1 MDCCTLKGESEL
13 YKFKCYRNIKFHET
27 LLNFLANFLMFSTPG
42 RIINEYILTI
52 TNENI
57 YLETIGYSTFGNLPE
72 VINTFK
78 IPISQIKDF
87 CIDRIDDENV
97 IKISY
102 KSTNLEL
109 IEQNNSSAVF
119 DARSFIL
126 NKLKNL
132 K

>member
-1 MDCCTLKGESEL
+1 MDCCTLKGESELYKFKCYRNIKFHELKGESEL

-87 CIDRIDDENV
+87 YTDNLDD
-97 IKISY
+97 I
-102 KSTNLEL
+102 
-109 IEQNNSSAVF
+109 
-119 DARSFIL
+119 FIQII
-126 NKLKNL
+126 
-132 K
+132 